1 MDGTRKSKVNR
12 SGSHRTSKKA
22 RHAFF
27 LHVVSGNAWLGDLK
41 VITSTLAFSA
51 SERYRPATVYPT
63 DHVWFGIRVN
73 GEGSGQGKG
82 GLSSLP
88 HPHLSLYFWPSADPL
103 VQITFFSPQP
113 LAAIKIED
121 GGHNYCYENTEHSL
135 AWKRLLCRLLQ
146 TDIRLSFFRGSTI
159 VYCSAVGKWRR

>member
-63 DHVWFGIRVN
+63 DHVWFGIRVD
-73 GEGSGQGKG
+73 G
-82 GLSSLP
+82 GGRAGYPHFPTPTSSVIFDRRLTP
-88 HPHLSLYFWPSADPL
+88 WYKLF
-103 VQITFFSPQP
+103 PQP
-113 LAAIKIED
+113 FAAMKIED

-135 AWKRLLCRLLQ
+135 A
-146 TDIRLSFFRGSTI
+146 
-159 VYCSAVGKWRR
+159 

>member
-12 SGSHRTSKKA
+12 SGSDRTSKKA
-22 RHAFF
+22 CHAFF
-27 LHVVSGNAWLGDLK
+27 LSGNAWLGDLK

-73 GEGSGQGKG
+73 GEGRGQGKG

-88 HPHLSLYFWPSADPL
+88 HPHLSRYFWPSA
-103 VQITFFSPQP
+103 FSLQP
-113 LAAIKIED
+113 FAAIKIED

-135 AWKRLLCRLLQ
+135 A
-146 TDIRLSFFRGSTI
+146 
-159 VYCSAVGKWRR
+159 